1 MHTRGDP
8 LGISHC
14 SSNCQNPSHCSVTK
28 HKRRGSEQRQC
39 KITSAIGRALGVGYD
54 DVPASFISQWGVTPC
69 AGGSQLAL
77 GQRGSHLFSVCRPF
91 ARTSKK
97 SLLYAPWNTCPTV
110 PRMAKPTATDAPSAT
125 PTCTSRAETFP
136 CMVNSCPCCGC
147 RALSKC
153 LFSNCLWHI
162 LGIAWFFAL

>member
-1 MHTRGDP
+1 MKLSACYTHGGLSSALGYKSGGGGVYTRGDP

-77 GQRGSHLFSVCRPF
+77 TERFTSIFCVQALCKDFKEVSPICTMEYMPHCASNGQTYSNRCTFCN
-91 ARTSKK
+91 AY
-97 SLLYAPWNTCPTV
+97 LYV
-110 PRMAKPTATDAPSAT
+110 Q
-125 PTCTSRAETFP
+125 
-136 CMVNSCPCCGC
+136 G
-147 RALSKC
+147 
-153 LFSNCLWHI
+153 
-162 LGIAWFFAL
+162 